1 MGTPNCQC
9 FWHKND
15 AKNNQYFIFLPIL
28 GGHSGSQL
36 ISKANAPLLLT
47 TSIFM
52 SKTLRSKCPYFS
64 WIQCFVY
71 NRWERWIAQSIC
83 THHSCFNHGSVCDP
97 EKNQV
102 QDMNLKKIKSKI
114 WTWKKQGAKK
124 QDHYYSKIR
133 PGCLFSFWITMTLFF
148 APCFFQVHILG
159 LIFFE
164 LQTLKK
170 Y

>member
-15 AKNNQYFIFLPIL
+15 AKNNQYFIFPIL

-102 QDMNLKKIKSKI
+102 QDMNLKK
-114 WTWKKQGAKK
+114 A
-124 QDHYYSKIR
+124 
-133 PGCLFSFWITMTLFF
+133 GCKETGSLLFKNKARLPLLFLNHNDTVFCSLLFSGPYFRPDFFW
-148 APCFFQVHILG
+148 APDPEKILSQPDK
-159 LIFFE
+159 LE
-164 LQTLKK
+164 
-170 Y
+170 